1 MSDVYAVFGTLL
13 ALGIAFPG
21 LVFTWWL
28 LFPGPAGRAEAR
40 LAHTPGRTFSFGLL
54 LTLIVAVLVLVLA
67 NGPLPGANLAAV
79 GLVIITLAVA
89 AVGAAGLTNWMA
101 QRLSAQSKAGLSPA
115 AAFIRA
121 VVVLELAAAFPII
134 GWFLFIP
141 LCLILCLGAAGLAL
155 LRHDPRRQP
164 APVGEPLVVGQA
176 AGGGDVA

>member
-67 NGPLPGANLAAV
+67 NGPLPGANV
-79 GLVIITLAVA
+79 GGGGRWRGRADKLG
-89 AVGAAGLTNWMA
+89 GAA
-101 QRLSAQSKAGLSPA
+101 
-115 AAFIRA
+115 
-121 VVVLELAAAFPII
+121 LECAIHSGSF
-134 GWFLFIP
+134 
-141 LCLILCLGAAGLAL
+141 
-155 LRHDPRRQP
+155 
-164 APVGEPLVVGQA
+164 
-176 AGGGDVA
+176 AGGGFHTRCGCA